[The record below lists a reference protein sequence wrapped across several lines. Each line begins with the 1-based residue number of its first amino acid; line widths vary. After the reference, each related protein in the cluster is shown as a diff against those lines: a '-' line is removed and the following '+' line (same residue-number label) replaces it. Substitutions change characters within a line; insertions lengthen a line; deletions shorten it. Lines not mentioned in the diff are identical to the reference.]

1 MLIMKFGGTSVGSA
15 FRMKQLIPLI
25 QNGETK
31 IVVLSAMAGTTN
43 ALLSITQSLYLD
55 KHVEALLK
63 IDQLANSY
71 ETVVNELFNTNF
83 FINKGIDL
91 IQSHFQFIRN
101 FTQDS
106 FTIHEEKSILA
117 QGELISTALFHLLL
131 EENDISS
138 ALLPALDFMRI
149 NEEEEPDYPI
159 IGDLIAKKLE
169 SLYDQKLII
178 TQGFICRNAFG
189 QIDNLKRGGSDFTAT
204 ILGSLLN
211 AKEIQIWT
219 DIDGMHNNDPRVVE
233 KTFPITELSYEEAAE
248 LAYFGA
254 RILHP
259 TCVLPAQKAK
269 VPIRLLNTM
278 KPDAEGTI
286 ISNFPVTRPV
296 TAIAAKDDITV
307 INIKSGRMLQAY
319 GFLRNVFEVF
329 ERYKTPIDMITT
341 SEVAVSLTIDNPAFL
356 NEITNELETFG
367 EVQTEKEQ
375 TILCIVG
382 DFSRDRQDQAFMV
395 LNALKEIPIRMIS
408 YGGSE
413 HNISILIHCSHK
425 KAAMLALNHVLF
437 NTRNA

>member
-83 FINKGIDL
+83 FIDKGIDL
-91 IQSHFQFIRN
+91 IQNHFQFIRN

-413 HNISILIHCSHK
+413 HNISILINWSHK

>member
-1 MLIMKFGGTSVGSA
+1 MIIMKFGGTSVCNA

-25 QNGETK
+25 QNEATK

-43 ALLSITQSLYLD
+43 ALLSITQSLYHD

-63 IDQLANSY
+63 IDQLSNSY

-83 FINKGIDL
+83 FIDKGIDL

-106 FTIHEEKSILA
+106 FTLHEEKSILA
-117 QGELISTALFHLLL
+117 QGELISTALFQLLL
-131 EENDISS
+131 EENDIRS

-149 NEEEEPDYPI
+149 NEEEEPDYFK
-159 IGDLIAKKLE
+159 IGNLIAKHIE
-169 SLYDQKLII
+169 SLHNQKLII
-178 TQGFICRNAFG
+178 TQGYICRNAFG
-189 QIDNLKRGGSDFTAT
+189 QVDNLKRGGSDFTAT
-204 ILGSLLN
+204 ILGSVLN

-233 KTFPITELSYEEAAE
+233 KTYPITELSYEEAAE

-259 TCVLPAQKAK
+259 TCVLPAQKAN

-278 KPDAEGTI
+278 KPDAAGTI

-319 GFLRNVFEVF
+319 GFLRNIFEVF

-356 NEITNELETFG
+356 KEITNELETFG

-413 HNISILIHCSHK
+413 HNISILIHSSQK